1 MGVSSFDCH
10 MMAGAVLITRSN
22 SHGNDLDEK
31 ELFAL
36 AAFGG
41 SSLTRE
47 CSRLAFAKHGRS
59 LQASDL
65 TEQVPKAFEN
75 LFEGLG
81 PKL

>member
-1 MGVSSFDCH
+1 MR
-10 MMAGAVLITRSN
+10 TRHDGS
-22 SHGNDLDEK
+22 LDDK

-65 TEQVPKAFEN
+65 TEQVAVAFTN
-75 LFEGLG
+75 LFEDREGEA